1 VERAF
6 VKECMAGVD
15 AVLHAATLHK
25 PHVVTHTRQAFV
37 DTNIT
42 GTLNLLEEA
51 VLAGVGQF
59 IFTSTT
65 SAFGSALTPPP
76 GRPAAWI
83 TEDVEPVPRNIY
95 GVSKIAAEDL
105 CELFHRKLGLPCLI
119 LRTSRFFPEE
129 DDRHEMRAA
138 YDDTNA
144 KVNEFLYRRVDIE
157 DVVGAHLLALEKA
170 TAQGFGRYI
179 ISATTPFL
187 REDLA
192 ELRTNAPEVLA
203 KRVPEYEPEY
213 ARRGWK
219 MFAGIDRVYVND
231 SARTGL
237 GWRPRYDFQYVLE
250 RLARGD
256 DFRSELAQ
264 KVGSKGY
271 HSLKFAGV
279 PYPAE

>member
-1 VERAF
+1 
-6 VKECMAGVD
+6 
-15 AVLHAATLHK
+15 
-25 PHVVTHTRQAFV
+25 
-37 DTNIT
+37 
-42 GTLNLLEEA
+42 
-51 VLAGVGQF
+51 
-59 IFTSTT
+59 
-65 SAFGSALTPPP
+65 
-76 GRPAAWI
+76 
-83 TEDVEPVPRNIY
+83 
-95 GVSKIAAEDL
+95 
-105 CELFHRKLGLPCLI
+105 
-119 LRTSRFFPEE
+119 
-129 DDRHEMRAA
+129 
-138 YDDTNA
+138 
-144 KVNEFLYRRVDIE
+144 VNEFLYRRVDIE